1 MPAHEVQAPRPLAP
15 AGIDSALVHSPSM
28 RHLAIAALAL
38 VSTACA
44 PNVAP
49 ATDPVPPQL
58 PVVESTAAE
67 PTFADGFESG
77 SYPIPSPYPD
87 PNQRSLCVKCHYTE
101 AYEHG
106 FGRPCM
112 ECHRNLND

>member
-38 VSTACA
+38 VSAACA
-44 PNVAP
+44 PKVAP

-77 SYPIPSPYPD
+77 STDQWASGTEQPAAEGAES
-87 PNQRSLCVKCHYTE
+87 TE
-101 AYEHG
+101 AATPAE
-106 FGRPCM
+106 PPA
-112 ECHRNLND
+112 DTPQ